1 MSMSSSTI
9 QIPESTIHALDHLK
23 AYPNETY
30 AEVIERLIVLSNTE
44 DDITPEEW
52 ARIQQ
57 AETEY
62 KNGKTYTLDELK
74 RRLGDE

>member
-1 MSMSSSTI
+1 MSSSTI

-23 AYPNETY
+23 AHPGETY
-30 AEVIERLIVLSNTE
+30 AEVIDRLIGLCNE
-44 DDITPEEW
+44 EEELTPEEW
-52 ARIQQ
+52 ARIEQ

-62 KNGKTYTLDELK
+62 KTGKTYSLDELK

>member
-1 MSMSSSTI
+1 MSSSTI

-23 AYPNETY
+23 VNPSETY
-30 AEVIERLIVLSNTE
+30 AEVIERLIGLCTE
-44 DDITPEEW
+44 EEELTPEEW
-52 ARIQQ
+52 ARIEQ

-62 KNGKTYTLDELK
+62 KAGKTYTLDELK

>member
-9 QIPESTIHALDHLK
+9 QIPESTILALDHLK

-44 DDITPEEW
+44 ENTTPEEW
-52 ARIQQ
+52 KRIEL

-62 KNGKTYTLDELK
+62 KTGKTYTLDELK